1 MDKFEYANIN
11 RPGLDAWDNDG
22 RRNSAKD
29 DFAHNIQNKPVSKE
43 GIEKAL
49 LGINLWSWGPEHT
62 HIITKATVTDFFEQ
76 TGMAN
81 VEVNNDTGRRPTKLI
96 VRWDPEKGVIKSKP
110 KSNNSDLEKRVA
122 QLESQVALLL
132 KMVASK

>member
-1 MDKFEYANIN
+1 MDKFEYASID

-29 DFAHNIQNKPVSKE
+29 EFAHNIQNKPVSKE

-62 HIITKATVTDFFEQ
+62 HTITKVTVTDFFEQ
-76 TGMAN
+76 TGMAK
-81 VEVNNDTGRRPTKLI
+81 VEVNNDMGKRPTKLI
-96 VRWDPEKGVIKSKP
+96 IKWDPEKGVIKSKS
-110 KSNNSDLEKRVA
+110 KASNSDLEKRVA
-122 QLESQVALLL
+122 QLEAQVALLT
-132 KMVASK
+132 KMLAKK